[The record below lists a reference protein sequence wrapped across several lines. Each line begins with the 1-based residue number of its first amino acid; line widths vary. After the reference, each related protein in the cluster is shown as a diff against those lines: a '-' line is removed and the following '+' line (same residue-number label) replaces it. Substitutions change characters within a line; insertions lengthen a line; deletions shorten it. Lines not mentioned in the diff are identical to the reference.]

1 MAMSFDNL
9 RIGRRYYLRN
19 YGEEFTFQVEKIPE
33 EGLFVVKD
41 LLTLELYELNTLVQY
56 GKGKDFELIEL

>member
-19 YGEEFTFQVEKIPE
+19 YGEEVTFQVEKIPE
-33 EGLFVVKD
+33 DGVYVVKD
-41 LLTLELYELNTLVQY
+41 LLTLEVYELEDLVKY
-56 GKGKDFELIEL
+56 GIGKDFDLQEL

>member
-19 YGEEFTFQVEKIPE
+19 YGEEFTFQVEKIPYD
-33 EGLFVVKD
+33 GVYVVKD
-41 LLTLELYELNTLVQY
+41 LLTLDVYELNDLVKY
-56 GKGKDFELIEL
+56 GIGKDFDLQEL

>member
-19 YGEEFTFQVEKIPE
+19 YGEEFTFQVEKIPQD
-33 EGLFVVKD
+33 GVYLVKN
-41 LLTLELYELNTLVQY
+41 LLTLEVFELNDLVKY
-56 GKGKDFELIEL
+56 GIGKDFELEEL